1 MTTCHKH
8 TWGVQNDEMGTT
20 SMIGSTWHVICECW
34 WLDGVEL
41 SVMMWSS
48 SVVESQCHTS
58 QTCPVHEK
66 TVTWPRRVL
75 IERWVKMVVMACCD
89 NCGHCA
95 KVIHIHQWAS
105 SLMPHHTTH
114 HACTHM
120 TGASHGIVNGKK
132 TNNNHT
138 TFGLI
143 EERGKQRRKGAKRYL
158 VPPRFELRS
167 RDPESPILTL
177 ILWGLHMNSI
187 LFSHYSSSF
196 PFHSS
201 LTSFSFSSHWR
212 HSEPHHSEQHVT
224 ATNRDSRLFPF
235 CVFVYDSES
244 FHSNLKPLFSQMHL
258 PLLEGRLLHSKT
270 VNTWC
275 HSQRAFNQQQG
286 KALQSNYIIGIA
298 FESFPIHSHST
309 SNKKHNNTLS
319 VSLGNR
325 HGMQLY

>member
-1 MTTCHKH
+1 MAWNWVWWCGLQVLLRVNATHPKH
-8 TWGVQNDEMGTT
+8 VPCMKKLSRDREECWLNDEWRWWW
-20 SMIGSTWHVICECW
+20 WHVVTI
-34 WLDGVEL
+34 
-41 SVMMWSS
+41 
-48 SVVESQCHTS
+48 VVIVQKSFTYTNGLLPWCHTTQHITHARTWLVHHMALWMERR
-58 QTCPVHEK
+58 QT
-66 TVTWPRRVL
+66 T
-75 IERWVKMVVMACCD
+75 
-89 NCGHCA
+89 
-95 KVIHIHQWAS
+95 
-105 SLMPHHTTH
+105 TTH
-114 HACTHM
+114 L
-120 TGASHGIVNGKK
+120 VWLK
-132 TNNNHT
+132 
-138 TFGLI
+138 
-143 EERGKQRRKGAKRYL
+143 RGKQRRKGAKRYL

>member
-1 MTTCHKH
+1 MPQTH
-8 TWGVQNDEMGTT
+8 
-20 SMIGSTWHVICECW
+20 IGCPKQWSGNNQHDRLNVARDLWVLMVGWRGIECDDVVFKCCWESTPHIPNMFRAW
-34 WLDGVEL
+34 
-41 SVMMWSS
+41 
-48 SVVESQCHTS
+48 
-58 QTCPVHEK
+58 K

-75 IERWVKMVVMACCD
+75 IERWVKMMVMACCD
-89 NCGHCA
+89 TCGHCVKSHSHTPMGFFLDA
-95 KVIHIHQWAS
+95 TLHNTPFTHTHCRCITWHCEWKEDKQQ
-105 SLMPHHTTH
+105 PHN
-114 HACTHM
+114 
-120 TGASHGIVNGKK
+120 IWFDWRKGKK
-132 TNNNHT
+132 
-138 TFGLI
+138 
-143 EERGKQRRKGAKRYL
+143 KRKGQKYL

-177 ILWGLHMNSI
+177 ILWGLHTNSI
-187 LFSHYSSSF
+187 LFFSLLILLLLHA
-196 PFHSS
+196 S

-212 HSEPHHSEQHVT
+212 HSVVHHLEQHVT

-235 CVFVYDSES
+235 WVFVYDSKS

-298 FESFPIHSHST
+298 FESFSIHSHST